1 MIRRQHTR
9 GLPVRFR
16 ILAVLLVLSF
26 VNYLLRNNISVV
38 LPSIREEFAFSNT
51 ELGWILA
58 SFNVAYAL
66 FQIPGGVAGAKFGAR
81 RVLTIITVTWGVL
94 TLATGFVPSLMMA
107 SGTGALVSFMVVRFF
122 MGAANAPLFPVSA
135 GAFESW
141 FPVGNWALPNS
152 LQSVGLTLGQASL
165 GPLVTLLIVQFGWRA
180 SFYLLAPAGFIM
192 AAWWWWYG
200 RDRPAEHPAMAR
212 DELDL
217 IHAGR
222 AAEST
227 RETGGD
233 WAALLVNR
241 ECLLLSA
248 SYFCMNYVF
257 YMFAQWLFTYLV
269 DERGFSLLQ
278 SGFLYALPFITGA
291 VLAAA
296 GGLICDML
304 CARIG
309 PRWGCR
315 IPGMV
320 GMVMVAGLLVAGAY
334 AANPY
339 MAVGLL
345 ALCFGFTQFTEG
357 AYWSGATYIGGGQAA
372 AATGVLNTGGN
383 MAGFLAPVVGLLVDR
398 LGWLP
403 ALISGALFALIGA
416 GLWLLI
422 RTDRPVMAPNVITR
436 A

>member
-1 MIRRQHTR
+1 MIDRQHTR
-9 GLPVRFR
+9 GVPVRFR
-16 ILAVLLVLSF
+16 ILGVLLVVSF
-26 VNYLLRNNISVV
+26 VNYLLRNNISVA
-38 LPSIREEFAFSNT
+38 LPSIRDEFAFTNT
-51 ELGWILA
+51 ELGWILG

-66 FQIPGGVAGAKFGAR
+66 FQIPGGLAGAKFGPR
-81 RVLTIITVTWGVL
+81 RVLTIIALTWGVL
-94 TLATGFVPSLMMA
+94 TLATGFVPGLMMA
-107 SGTGALVSFMVVRFF
+107 SGAGALVSFIVVRFI
-122 MGAANAPLFPVSA
+122 MGAVNAPLYPVSA

-165 GPLVTLLIVQFGWRA
+165 GPLVTFLIVQFGWRA
-180 SFYLLAPAGFIM
+180 SFYMLAPAGFIV

-200 RDRPAEHPAMAR
+200 RNRPAEHTAISS
-212 DELDL
+212 DELEL
-217 IHAGR
+217 IRAGR
-222 AAEST
+222 STESS
-227 RETGGD
+227 EEPGGGV
-233 WAALLVNR
+233 ASLLVNR

-291 VLAAA
+291 VLVTA
-296 GGLICDML
+296 GGLICDLL

-315 IPGMV
+315 IPGIV
-320 GMVMVAGLLVAGAY
+320 GMVMVAGLILAGAF

-339 MAVGLL
+339 VAVGLL

-357 AYWSGATYIGGGQAA
+357 AYWSAATYIGGGKAA
-372 AATGVLNTGGN
+372 AATGVMNTGGN

-403 ALISGALFALIGA
+403 ALSSGALFALIGA

-422 RTDRPVMAPNVITR
+422 RTDCPATAPS

>member
-1 MIRRQHTR
+1 MIDRQHTR
-9 GLPVRFR
+9 GVPVRFR
-16 ILAVLLVLSF
+16 ILGVLLVMSF

-38 LPSIREEFAFSNT
+38 LPTIREEFAFSNT
-51 ELGWILA
+51 ELGWILG

-66 FQIPGGVAGAKFGAR
+66 FQIPGGVAGAKFGPR
-81 RVLTIITVTWGVL
+81 RVLTIIALTWGVL
-94 TLATGFVPSLMMA
+94 TLATGFVPGLMMA
-107 SGTGALVSFMVVRFF
+107 SGTGALVSFIVVRFV
-122 MGAANAPLFPVSA
+122 MGAVNAPLYPVSA

-165 GPLVTLLIVQFGWRA
+165 GPLVTILIVQFGWRA
-180 SFYLLAPAGFIM
+180 SFYMLAPAGFIV
-192 AAWWWWYG
+192 AAWWWRYG
-200 RDRPAEHPAMAR
+200 RDRPADHPAMSN
-212 DELDL
+212 DELEL
-217 IHAGR
+217 IRAGR
-222 AAEST
+222 GAESH
-227 RETGGD
+227 EEPNVNL
-233 WAALLVNR
+233 AALLANR

-291 VLAAA
+291 VLVAA
-296 GGLICDML
+296 GGLVCDVL

-315 IPGMV
+315 IPGIV
-320 GMVMVAGLLVAGAY
+320 GMVMVAGLIVAGAF
-334 AANPY
+334 AENPY
-339 MAVGLL
+339 VAVGLL

-357 AYWSGATYIGGGQAA
+357 AYWSAATYVGGGQTA
-372 AATGVLNTGGN
+372 AATGVMNTGGN

-403 ALISGALFALIGA
+403 ALTSGALFALIGA

-422 RTDRPVMAPNVITR
+422 RTDHPVMAPDG
-436 A
+436 